1 MEQKKTSNNFRLWGC
16 AEAIIYFL
24 KLENIKNITVVNR
37 TKKAKEII
45 KKYKNINF
53 TTDFDINV
61 KEAGLIINT
70 TSLGMIGYPDLKVK
84 LIALIKRL

>member
-1 MEQKKTSNNFRLWGC
+1 MEQKKTSNNFWCGGA

-24 KLENIKNITVVNR
+24 KLENIENITIVNR
-37 TKKAKEII
+37 TKKRAKEII
-45 KKYKNINF
+45 KKYRNIKF

-70 TSLGMIGYPDLKVK
+70 TSLE
-84 LIALIKRL
+84 